1 MVSNNYHWGSER
13 GQPKKKERH
22 EIDAFTMLV
31 SKVHVLFL
39 KVNRL
44 QPTPIQNGAA
54 SGLYGQVS
62 ICEMCGVQGHNVSE
76 CHLGLLPQDLAVE
89 QANTLYNFNARP
101 HNDPYSTTHNL
112 GVEESPKIFL

>member
-62 ICEMCGVQGHNVSE
+62 ICEMCGVQGHNMSK
-76 CHLGLLPQDLAVE
+76 CHLGQLPQEPPMLEIFIVLNEKDK
-89 QANTLYNFNARP
+89 
-101 HNDPYSTTHNL
+101 
-112 GVEESPKIFL
+112 EEYQGECQ